1 VRTGQCVHVLKAH
14 MEGVRTVA
22 FSPDGTLLATDSQ
35 EGFVRIW
42 EMGSWN
48 CVYTMRGHDNRVRT
62 LAFSPDGARLVSG
75 SDDGTMKLWEIET
88 STCLQTLRSDRP
100 YERMDITGVKGLT
113 DAQRATLKT
122 LGAIEK

>member
-1 VRTGQCVHVLKAH
+1 
-14 MEGVRTVA
+14 
-22 FSPDGTLLATDSQ
+22 
-35 EGFVRIW
+35 
-42 EMGSWN
+42 
-48 CVYTMRGHDNRVRT
+48 MRGHDNRVRT